1 MLALYVYLGL
11 CYLLA
16 ILISLTYEIFADR
29 LEERGW
35 KRPSMLDHL
44 ISIILAPITVPWWV
58 VCFIIAN
65 NKRG

>member
-16 ILISLTYEIFADR
+16 ILLSLTYEIFADR

-35 KRPSMLDHL
+35 ERPSLLDCL
-44 ISIILAPITVPWWV
+44 ICIILAPITVPWWI
-58 VCFIIAN
+58 VCFIRAN
-65 NKRG
+65 RHL